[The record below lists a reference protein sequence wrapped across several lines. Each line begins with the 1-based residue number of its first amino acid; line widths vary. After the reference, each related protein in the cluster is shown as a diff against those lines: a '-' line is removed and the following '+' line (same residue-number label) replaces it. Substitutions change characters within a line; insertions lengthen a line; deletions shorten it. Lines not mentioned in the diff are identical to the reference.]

1 MVRKRCIEN
10 RTFSIKQQLL
20 TVASLFLY
28 QSLWDDMGKSLFP
41 GYMKEATRCSEQLLP
56 TLSKYMKEVSTE
68 SHDMILLNPWLVRP
82 GTAGP
87 LSSEFIFFL
96 LEETHHFAGVII
108 VGYSILY
115 GMMLT
120 LTL

>member
-1 MVRKRCIEN
+1 MVRNRCIEN
-10 RTFSIKQQLL
+10 GAFSTNQQLL
-20 TVASLFLY
+20 TVSYLFLY
-28 QSLWDDMGKSLFP
+28 QSFWDDMGKSLFP
-41 GYMKEATRCSEQLLP
+41 GHMKEAIQCTEQLLP

-68 SHDMILLNPWLVRP
+68 SHDMIMLNPWLVRP

-96 LEETHHFAGVII
+96 LEQTHHFAGMII
-108 VGYSILY
+108 VRYSILN